1 VFYRLSCQL
10 KRLKWSGKARKTLL
24 APLYQTGLPRQ
35 SQRVLDTRFLVIDC
49 EMTGLNPA
57 RDQLLSIG
65 WVEIEGNRLLLETA
79 QHYLIYSQAPVGKSA
94 SIHGLQDHQLA
105 GAKTAAKA
113 LTALVRQA
121 QGKVL
126 VFHHAGLDL
135 AFLHKATMQVMGCP
149 LLLPYIDT
157 MMIEKRRLALQNR
170 TDSLQLN
177 LCRDRYGLPP
187 ALAHTA
193 LADARATAELFLAQ
207 CAQINAG
214 NNLKLGDLA
223 ISCI

>member
-1 VFYRLSCQL
+1 
-10 KRLKWSGKARKTLL
+10 
-24 APLYQTGLPRQ
+24 
-35 SQRVLDTRFLVIDC
+35 
-49 EMTGLNPA
+49 MTGLNPA
-57 RDQLLSIG
+57 RDSLLSIG
-65 WVEIEGNRLLLETA
+65 WVEVHGNRLLLETA
-79 QHYLIYSQAPVGKSA
+79 QHYLIYSQAPVGNSA

-105 GAKTAAKA
+105 GARTEAKA

-126 VFHHAGLDL
+126 VFHHANLDL
-135 AFLHKATMQVMGCP
+135 AFLQKAARQVLGCP
-149 LLLPYIDT
+149 LLLPFLDT

-170 TDSLQLN
+170 NDSLQLN

-187 ALAHTA
+187 ALAHNA

-207 CAQINAG
+207 CTQINAG

-223 ISCI
+223 IRCI